1 MVGIIVKGSYVY
13 HSDVI
18 VTTKQTYA
26 NRIQIHSTYYLP
38 HNVPQISS
46 SMLCRLWGV
55 QDKNTNTMMIPTLY
69 S

>member
-1 MVGIIVKGSYVY
+1 MLIECKYVALTIHQFIVYTNLYSC
-13 HSDVI
+13 
-18 VTTKQTYA
+18 
-26 NRIQIHSTYYLP
+26 

-55 QDKNTNTMMIPTLY
+55 QDKNANTMVIPTLY